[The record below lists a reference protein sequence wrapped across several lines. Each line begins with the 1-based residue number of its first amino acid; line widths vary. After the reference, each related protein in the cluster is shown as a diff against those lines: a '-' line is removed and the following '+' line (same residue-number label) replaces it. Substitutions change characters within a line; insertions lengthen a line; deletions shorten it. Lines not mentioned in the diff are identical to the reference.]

1 MTVLSNSERLLVV
14 FHRRMCK
21 VGRAIKRLARALLLY
36 AIAGAMVGVGV
47 FLLIGGMGLAL
58 MGTAIGIGLIPMV
71 VVGIIGGLAVK
82 GLVSSIRNK

>member
-1 MTVLSNSERLLVV
+1 
-14 FHRRMCK
+14 MCK